1 MSIYRLRALRT
12 LLALYKANADQRGHS
27 SSVRSYLHTLYHM
40 ATQQPP
46 ASALLLH
53 PPARSNSFSRSET
66 SALPSRH
73 TRVRYRKIGLDYIG
87 KGNFAPEQRQDFKA
101 IQCVKK
107 KFDPLIKI
115 SREFQVKSK
124 NLHIS
129 SFEGK

>member
-1 MSIYRLRALRT
+1 MSIYRRALRA

-53 PPARSNSFSRSET
+53 PLARSNSFSRT
-66 SALPSRH
+66 KTFALPSRH
-73 TRVRYRKIGLDYIG
+73 ICVRCRKIGLDYIG
-87 KGNFAPEQRQDFKA
+87 KGNFRSKDRTLKSPSENQ
-101 IQCVKK
+101 K

-115 SREFQVKSK
+115 SREF
-124 NLHIS
+124 
-129 SFEGK
+129 